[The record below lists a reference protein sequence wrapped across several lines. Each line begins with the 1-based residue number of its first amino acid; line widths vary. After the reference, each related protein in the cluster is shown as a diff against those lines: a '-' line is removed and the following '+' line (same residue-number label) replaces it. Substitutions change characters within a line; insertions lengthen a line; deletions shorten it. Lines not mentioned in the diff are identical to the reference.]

1 MDSNFVENYKKS
13 YLFNKSLLGKKDITP
28 PKLYPDA
35 DGIDLDIFKK
45 LAEIESN
52 ITEFV
57 EKGRNLF
64 LYSNVTGN
72 GKTEWSKKLLVA
84 WFNAIWYETE
94 LKPRGLFIDVQKLF
108 YSMRDSISGHNE
120 YYEFV
125 KQYIKEVDLV
135 VWDEIGVRAV
145 SEWEHSQF
153 LMFINERLDSGKSN
167 IFTSNIFGDQLKEI
181 IGDRIYSRAVQ
192 NSKIFE
198 FKGKDKRAINSNW

>member
-1 MDSNFVENYKKS
+1 
-13 YLFNKSLLGKKDITP
+13 
-28 PKLYPDA
+28 
-35 DGIDLDIFKK
+35 
-45 LAEIESN
+45 
-52 ITEFV
+52 
-57 EKGRNLF
+57 
-64 LYSNVTGN
+64 
-72 GKTEWSKKLLVA
+72 
-84 WFNAIWYETE
+84 
-94 LKPRGLFIDVQKLF
+94 
-108 YSMRDSISGHNE
+108 MRDSISGHNE

-125 KQYIKEVDLV
+125 KQHIKEVDLV